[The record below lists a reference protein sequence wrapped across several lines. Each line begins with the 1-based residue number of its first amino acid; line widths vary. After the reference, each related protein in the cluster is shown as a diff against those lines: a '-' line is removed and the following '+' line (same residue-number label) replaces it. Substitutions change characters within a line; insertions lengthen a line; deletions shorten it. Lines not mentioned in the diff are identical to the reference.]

1 MGRVLSCEKPKSG
14 RRPGG
19 RKGKARSRRART
31 RVRREP
37 RVVEDPWHAR
47 KLHAREPGDLRTDCL
62 RKRSSPAR
70 EGRKPYDWRERNGG
84 VGLCR
89 STSEPA
95 EQRRTDER
103 WFECGGWG
111 GKGTDRGEHQSDPHE
126 PDTGREETRVPGAGG
141 CAPSSESKERGA
153 VHCLTP
159 PSHARA
165 SARQFLRIKAGG
177 CGRGRRGQMGRV

>member
-1 MGRVLSCEKPKSG
+1 MGRVWSCEKPKLG
-14 RRPGG
+14 RQPSG

-47 KLHAREPGDLRTDCL
+47 KLHARESGDLRTDCP

-89 STSEPA
+89 STCEPA
-95 EQRRTDER
+95 EQRRTYHIPSVPVCCILRCMKNIEFPAIFLQNTLYLR
-103 WFECGGWG
+103 RISVWG
-111 GKGTDRGEHQSDPHE
+111 GGMPDFSGLPSALESRFQRTRYPVPIDGTPNGPYIFAN
-126 PDTGREETRVPGAGG
+126 ETVTVWSVLEYP
-141 CAPSSESKERGA
+141 
-153 VHCLTP
+153 
-159 PSHARA
+159 
-165 SARQFLRIKAGG
+165 
-177 CGRGRRGQMGRV
+177 